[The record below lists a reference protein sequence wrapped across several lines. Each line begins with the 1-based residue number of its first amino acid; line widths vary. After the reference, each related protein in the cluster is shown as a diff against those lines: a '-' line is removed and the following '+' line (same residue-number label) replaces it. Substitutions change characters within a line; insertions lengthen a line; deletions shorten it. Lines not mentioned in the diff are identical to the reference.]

1 MELRQLVGSFRRARS
16 GAAALE
22 FALVVPVLLTLL
34 FAIIQFG
41 SVVFVQNNMVNAA
54 REGARR
60 IAAADAT
67 ADEATT
73 VMQGLLANWNLTFTY
88 DVVMPN
94 PANPTDRDIVVT
106 INVPA
111 SDARIVSYPPGLFGS
126 GTLSAQVTMRQES

>member
-1 MELRQLVGSFRRARS
+1 MKLRQLISSFQRATS

-67 ADEATT
+67 AAEATT
-73 VMQGLLANWNLTFTY
+73 VMQNLLSNWNLTFTY
-88 DVVMPN
+88 NVAMPN
-94 PANPTDRDIVVT
+94 PANPADRDIVVT

-111 SDARIVSYPPGLFGS
+111 SDARIVSFPPGLFGS
-126 GTLSAQVTMRQES
+126 GNLTAQVTMRQES

>member
-1 MELRQLVGSFRRARS
+1 MKFRQLISSFQRATS

-67 ADEATT
+67 AAEATT
-73 VMQGLLANWNLTFTY
+73 VMQNLLSNWNLTFTY
-88 DVVMPN
+88 NVVTPN
-94 PANPTDRDIVVT
+94 PANPADRDIVVT

-111 SDARIVSYPPGLFGS
+111 SDARIVSFPPGLFGS
-126 GTLSAQVTMRQES
+126 GNLTAQVTMRQES